1 MISNSTIVSINNNR
15 VKNTNNKQQNQ
26 NSPKF
31 KGLGSIVMNGAGW
44 AMNSIENGGFVA
56 SFLIQDT
63 LGMTFPRTRE
73 GLYRDRDKKN
83 TKFKDMNFKE
93 AGEVFIREFLSGP
106 LMMFTPFAVF
116 ALTKRFIGKSTFTKT
131 GLLKKMGKNFTE
143 VVKNKNADT
152 TTKGLKENFYRKSI
166 KDMVLGT
173 TPKANEQKTNDVV
186 NTIYGHVEKLDELE
200 ANVKN
205 AKGLSL
211 KDKFLN
217 IFRKKSNKVV
227 SEKQEI
233 QKQIVDTKSKIINTF
248 NNFHTENSSDLQYA
262 NRIKLGNDTYGSD
275 ETITAMRGYASDILK
290 GKNAEN
296 ITEQTAERFEKAS
309 MAKRII
315 STVAASLATIG
326 STSIVPSLYAILNPV
341 PPGALD
347 ESCNNP
353 THKHDEKTAQATA
366 QPQRKQQAE
375 NKQGNVQF
383 KGNILRQL
391 QFDGNQLTPVLMTAL
406 AGGGLIA
413 PRLNTAVKR
422 APIDKDTGKKD
433 LIEVPEILVRDVTST
448 AAVTFGVPILTKAMV
463 NMYEKSTGFVLTNGS
478 HKKESVFKKV
488 LDTINPLSSV
498 GPYSNSDVKEI
509 YGNVDNKAKLTNFA
523 QFIDKNDGNLFK
535 VFKTLKNGK
544 ESFAGTVADFDTIS
558 KLDNKSAN
566 AKIMEVIANNFD
578 DKKAKTLMESA
589 KPGKI
594 NGMLKR
600 ARNLNS
606 LPRFV
611 NTLVLVPSFLGII
624 LPKIV
629 YGITAKNRK
638 KAEMA
643 KTPKGINELETPIN
657 NTPLIIQNAKISS
670 KTFGQTKTFD
680 KLKQHN
686 NK

>member
-1 MISNSTIVSINNNR
+1 MISNSTTVSINNNR
-15 VKNTNNKQQNQ
+15 VNNTNNKQQNKNQ
-26 NSPKF
+26 PKF
-31 KGLGSIVMNGAGW
+31 KGLGSMIMNGSGW

-63 LGMTFPRTRE
+63 LGMTVPRTRE
-73 GLYRDRDKKN
+73 GLYRDRDKKH

-106 LMMFTPFAVF
+106 LMMFTPFIVF
-116 ALTKRFIGKSTFTKT
+116 ALTKKFLGKSTFSNT

-143 VVKNKNADT
+143 VVKNKHADA
-152 TTKGLKENFYRKSI
+152 TTKDLKKDFYHKSI
-166 KDMVLGT
+166 KDMIIGT
-173 TPKANEQKTNDVV
+173 TPKAEEQKTNDVV

-200 ANVKN
+200 ARAKS
-205 AKGLSL
+205 AKGLSF

-233 QKQIVDTKSKIINTF
+233 KNKIADTKAKIINTF

-262 NRIKLGNDTYGSD
+262 NKIKLGKETYGSD
-275 ETITAMRGYASDILK
+275 ETITAMRSYASDILK
-290 GKNAEN
+290 GKTAEN
-296 ITEQTAERFEKAS
+296 ITEQTAEKFEKIS
-309 MAKRII
+309 MAKRIF

-341 PPGALD
+341 PPSALD

-353 THKHDEKTAQATA
+353 THKHDNATTPKA
-366 QPQRKQQAE
+366 TQQPQQKDSKKGA
-375 NKQGNVQF
+375 VQF
-383 KGNILRQL
+383 KGNILKQL
-391 QFDGNQLTPVLMTAL
+391 QFDGNQLTPVLMTTL
-406 AGGGLIA
+406 AAGGLIT
-413 PRLNTAVKR
+413 PRLRTASKR
-422 APIDKDTGKKD
+422 APIDPETGKKD
-433 LIEVPEILVRDVTST
+433 LIEIPEILVRDVTST
-448 AAVTFGVPILTKAMV
+448 AAVTFGVPVLTKAMV

-478 HKKESVFKKV
+478 HKKQSVFKKV
-488 LDTINPLSSV
+488 LDTINPLSNA
-498 GPYSNSDVKEI
+498 GPYSNSEIKEI

-523 QFIDKNDGNLFK
+523 EFIDKNDGNLFK
-535 VFKTLKNGK
+535 VFNKLKNGK
-544 ESFAGTVADFDTIS
+544 ASFAGTVADFDKIS

-566 AKIMEVIANNFD
+566 AKIIEVIANNFD
-578 DKKAKTLMESA
+578 DKKVKTLMEAA

-600 ARNLNS
+600 ARGLNS
-606 LPRFV
+606 LPRSI
-611 NTLVLVPSFLGII
+611 NTLALVPSFLGII

-657 NTPLIIQNAKISS
+657 NTPLIIQNTTNTS
-670 KTFGQTKTFD
+670 KSFGQTKTFD

-686 NK
+686 K